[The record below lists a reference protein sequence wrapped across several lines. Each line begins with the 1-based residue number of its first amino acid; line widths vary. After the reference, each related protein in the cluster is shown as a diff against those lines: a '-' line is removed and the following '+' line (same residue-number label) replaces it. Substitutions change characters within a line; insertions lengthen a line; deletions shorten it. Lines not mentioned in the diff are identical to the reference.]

1 MKKGT
6 IYTIVLFLFAGA
18 IAFIIFKYKKDEK
31 GKADMVYELQP
42 RTGPGSRLGDW
53 QTTQTSATEYLNA
66 IKANPTDN
74 KSRLKLAA
82 VFIQEAR
89 VTGNYMYYDKAA
101 MKYLNDVLALDSNN
115 FEGLTYK
122 ALINLSQHHFADG
135 LAVAKKAQAIN
146 PYNAFIYGLMVDGNV
161 EMGHYDTAISYSDKM
176 MSIRPDIR
184 SYSRVS
190 YIREIHGD
198 YPGAIEAMKL
208 AVESGVPGE
217 EGTEWARV
225 QLGHLYEN
233 SGDMKA
239 AEMHYTI
246 ALQNRPDYAY
256 ALAGLAR
263 IATAGKDYKKAINL
277 YLTADTLVT
286 DYSFQEE
293 LMDLYKQTGETAKAE
308 EAGKNVIA
316 VLMKHAQAGINDATA
331 GHYAD
336 RELSYAYLKMGNYD
350 KALEHALTEYNR
362 RPDNIDV
369 NETVAWAYYNKGD
382 YAKALPYIKTALKTN
397 SKNPTLLCRA
407 ALILSKNGDT
417 ANAKSYLTEALK
429 NNPNIAADLRMQV
442 QPIM

>member
-1 MKKGT
+1 MKKNT
-6 IYTIVLFLFAGA
+6 IYTIVLLLFAGA
-18 IAFIIFKYKKDEK
+18 VAFIVLKYKKDEK
-31 GKADMVYELQP
+31 AKAEMVYELQP
-42 RTGPGSRLGDW
+42 RTGPMASLEEW
-53 QTTQTSATEYLNA
+53 KTTQVSATEYLTA
-66 IKANPTDN
+66 IKTNPTDV
-74 KSRLKLAA
+74 KSRLKMAA

-101 MKYLNDVLALDSNN
+101 MKYLDEVLAQDSTN

-135 LAVAKKAQAIN
+135 IAVAKKAQQIN
-146 PYNAFIYGLMVDGNV
+146 PHNAFIYGLMVDGNV
-161 EMGHYDTAISYSDKM
+161 EMGQYDTAITYADKM

-198 YPGAIEAMKL
+198 YPGAIEAMKM
-208 AVESGVPGE
+208 AVQSGVPGE
-217 EGTEWARV
+217 EGTEWARI

-246 ALQNRPDYAY
+246 ALQNRPNYAY

-263 IATAGKDYKKAINL
+263 IATANKDYKKAINY

-286 DYSFQEE
+286 DYAFQEE
-293 LMDLYKQTGETAKAE
+293 LIDLYRQTGETAKAE
-308 EAGKNVIA
+308 AAGKKVIE
-316 VLMKHAQAGINDATA
+316 VLMKHAQAGIDDASA

-350 KALEHALTEYNR
+350 KALEHAINEYNR

-382 YAKALPYIKTALKTN
+382 YAKALPYIKTALKTK

-407 ALILSKNGDT
+407 GLIFSKNGDV
-417 ANAKSYLTEALK
+417 ANAKTYVAEALK
-429 NNPNIAADLRMQV
+429 NNPNIASDLRTQV

>member
-1 MKKGT
+1 MKKNT
-6 IYTIVLFLFAGA
+6 IYTIVLLLFAGA
-18 IAFIIFKYKKDEK
+18 VAFIIFKYKKDEK
-31 GKADMVYELQP
+31 VKTEMVYELQP
-42 RTGPGSRLGDW
+42 RTGPMAALEDW
-53 QTTQTSATEYLNA
+53 KATQASATEYLTA
-66 IKANPTDN
+66 IKSNPTDV
-74 KSRLKLAA
+74 KSRLKMAA
-82 VFIQEAR
+82 VLIQEAR

-101 MKYLNDVLALDSNN
+101 MKYLDEVLAQDSTN

-135 LAVAKKAQAIN
+135 IAVAKKAQLIN

-161 EMGHYDTAISYSDKM
+161 EMGHYDTAISYADKM
-176 MSIRPDIR
+176 MAIRPDIR

-198 YPGAIEAMKL
+198 YPGAIEAMKM
-208 AVESGVPGE
+208 AVQSGVPGE
-217 EGTEWARV
+217 EGAEWARI

-246 ALQNRPDYAY
+246 ALQNRPNYAY

-263 IATAGKDYKKAINL
+263 IATFNKDYNKAINL
-277 YLTADTLVT
+277 YLTADTVVK
-286 DYSFQEE
+286 DYMFQEE
-293 LMDLYKQTGETAKAE
+293 LIDLYKQTGDNAKADA
-308 EAGKNVIA
+308 AGKKVIET
-316 VLMKHAQAGINDATA
+316 LLKHAQSGINDATV

-382 YAKALPYIKTALKTN
+382 YAKALPYIKTALKTK

-407 ALILSKNGDT
+407 ALIMSKNGDL
-417 ANAKSYLTEALK
+417 ANAKSYVAQALK

-442 QPIM
+442 QSIM

>member
-1 MKKGT
+1 MKKNT
-6 IYTIVLFLFAGA
+6 IYTTVLLLFAGA
-18 IAFIIFKYKKDEK
+18 VAFIIFKYKKDEQV
-31 GKADMVYELQP
+31 KADMVYDLQP
-42 RTGPGSRLGDW
+42 RNGSMARLEDW
-53 QTTQTSATEYLNA
+53 KPTQESATTYLTA
-66 IKANPTDN
+66 IKSNPTDV

-82 VFIQEAR
+82 LFIQEAR

-101 MKYLNDVLALDSNN
+101 MKYLDEVLSQDSTN

-122 ALINLSQHHFADG
+122 ALITLSQHHFADG
-135 LAVAKKAQAIN
+135 IAIAKKAQLIN

-161 EMGHYDTAISYSDKM
+161 EMGHYDTAISYADKM
-176 MSIRPDIR
+176 MAIRPDIR

-198 YPGAIEAMKL
+198 YPGAIEAMKM
-208 AVESGVPGE
+208 AVQSGVPGE
-217 EGTEWARV
+217 EGTEWART
-225 QLGHLYEN
+225 QLGKLYEN
-233 SGDMKA
+233 SGDLKA

-246 ALQNRPDYAY
+246 ALQNRPGYAY
-256 ALAGLAR
+256 AMAGLAR
-263 IATAGKDYKKAINL
+263 MATANKDYPKAINL
-277 YLTADTLVT
+277 YLTADTLVS
-286 DYSFQEE
+286 DYTFQE
-293 LMDLYKQTGETAKAE
+293 DLIDVYKQTGETAKADA
-308 EAGKNVIA
+308 AGKKVIA
-316 VLMKHAQAGINDATA
+316 VLMQHAQAGINDATV

-369 NETVAWAYYNKGD
+369 NETVAWAYYSKGD
-382 YAKALPYIKTALKTN
+382 YAKALPYITTALKTK

-407 ALILSKNGDT
+407 GLIFSKNGDV
-417 ANAKSYLTEALK
+417 ANAKTYVAEALK